1 MRINRWFWLLLVV
14 WALLPISGMAVQT
27 PRSAASP
34 ATASVHI
41 SNEEREATREQLFNL
56 LRLSPRLT
64 AVLSRDP
71 SLLGDQEYVSR
82 NNPELAQFLQQ
93 HPEVAR
99 NPEFYL
105 FADRSRPGMR
115 LEQYVYPELGYHMG
129 TWDRVMSE
137 LIPFLAFIVVT
148 IGLLW
153 LLRVLLE
160 NRRWGRILKLQTD
173 VHGKL
178 LDKFGSN
185 QELLTYMNT
194 EAGKRFLE
202 A

>member
-82 NNPELAQFLQQ
+82 NNPDLAQFLQQ
-93 HPEVAR
+93 HPEIAR

-105 FADRSRPGMR
+105 YARIGGTGNSGMR
-115 LEQYVYPELGYHMG
+115 LEQYVWPEMNYSRVYVWERYFAEVMG
-129 TWDRVMSE
+129 
-137 LIPFLAFIVVT
+137 FLVFLVILTA
-148 IGLLW
+148 LLW

-160 NRRWGRILKLQTD
+160 N
-173 VHGKL
+173 
-178 LDKFGSN
+178 
-185 QELLTYMNT
+185 
-194 EAGKRFLE
+194 
-202 A
+202 